1 MFENWS
7 SVFAGVTIFVV
18 RAGLVAEG
26 RLFMEPVDT
35 DGGDIAAAVEELYR
49 PPAPHL
55 IAARPREPFGTAPAR
70 STSHG
75 RKWRME
81 TLRSRTPSRG
91 RVVDI
96 PSRRRDTP
104 LRVEGA

>member
-49 PPAPHL
+49 PPAPH
-55 IAARPREPFGTAPAR
+55 
-70 STSHG
+70 
-75 RKWRME
+75 
-81 TLRSRTPSRG
+81 
-91 RVVDI
+91 
-96 PSRRRDTP
+96 
-104 LRVEGA
+104 